1 MKYIKTLLV
10 ILGTLL
16 LSCYL
21 PDLYEYLFLHTQRPS
36 FVLYSE
42 VAQTFVQ
49 TRMENEKLLR
59 ETVDGKRQFTENE
72 FDSILPTFYVR
83 QLAADGKLPDTLLGK
98 AISMPLIRNTNF
110 THRFDPTGLNRKPPH
125 AYQLLESAPARVGLS
140 PAEDLFVFRG
150 KDILFF
156 NSKTHDIDEAKSKL
170 FQKAFDR
177 VQITGNI
184 VRSVGDGNARKEYD
198 EGYLLLDEAGHLFHF
213 KQVKGRPYLV
223 QIKTDKLPSPILH
236 MDLCGF
242 ADREKLAY
250 VQTTDGALYML
261 SNHAYKF
268 LKLDLP
274 PIDHRHD
281 EWMAIGNMFYTTYHI
296 ARGSQV
302 DFVAVETETGRRVA
316 DYTEIF
322 PASISEKTE
331 AILFPFRLTF
341 TNDADPQV
349 YPRWEWGSPYSLLV
363 ALLCVIIYVIW
374 RGRHLGRKRIAAHV
388 LFIFIAGIY
397 GWITL
402 MLLSSKPSYKSTL
415 IHHHKETR

>member
-1 MKYIKTLLV
+1 MKYIKTLL
-10 ILGTLL
+10 ILLGTLL

-21 PDLYEYLFLHTQRPS
+21 PELYEYLFLHAQRPS

-59 ETVDGKRQFTENE
+59 ETVDGKKQFTENE

-98 AISMPLIRNTNF
+98 AVSMPLIRHTNF
-110 THRFDPTGLNRKPPH
+110 THRFDPTRLNRKPPH
-125 AYQLLESAPARVGLS
+125 AYQLLESAPERVGLS
-140 PAEDLFVFRG
+140 PAEDVFVFRG
-150 KDILFF
+150 KNILFI
-156 NSKTHDIDEAKSKL
+156 NSKTHDIDWNKSKL
-170 FQKAFDR
+170 FQTAFDGR
-177 VQITGNI
+177 EITGKI
-184 VRSVGDGNARKEYD
+184 VKAVGDGNARKEYD

-223 QIKTDKLPSPILH
+223 QIKTDQLSSPILH

-250 VQTTDGALYML
+250 VQTADGSLYML

-296 ARGSQV
+296 AKGNQV
-302 DFVAVETETGRRVA
+302 DFVAVETETGRQVA
-316 DYTEIF
+316 IHTQTF
-322 PASISEKTE
+322 PSGIGEKTE
-331 AILFPFRLTF
+331 AVLFPFRLTF
-341 TNDADPQV
+341 TDDVSLQV
-349 YPRWEWGSPYSLLV
+349 YPRWAWGSPYSLLV
-363 ALLCVIIYVIW
+363 ALLCAAVYTIW
-374 RGRHLGRKRIAAHV
+374 RGKLLGRKRIAAHV
-388 LFIFIAGIY
+388 LFVLATGIY
-397 GWITL
+397 GCMAL
-402 MLLSSKPSYKSTL
+402 MLLSSIPTYKSAL
-415 IHHHKETR
+415 IRHHKETK